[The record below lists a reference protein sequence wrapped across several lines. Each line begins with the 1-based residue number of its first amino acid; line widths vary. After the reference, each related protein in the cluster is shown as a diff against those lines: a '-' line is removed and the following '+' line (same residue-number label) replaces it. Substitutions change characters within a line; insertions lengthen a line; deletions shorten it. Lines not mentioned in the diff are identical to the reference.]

1 MLLDEMSNLQICVKT
16 LKQGRSQGRVPGVLE
31 PPFWIMKM
39 IIISR
44 EQTYGNPPL
53 EIPRDEIFVFEEK
66 QKKINLKMHRMLY
79 RRLQYF
85 KVRKLDGSYEPPVY
99 RSLQCGNQQLSQP
112 RFQLCAHR
120 D

>member
-1 MLLDEMSNLQICVKT
+1 
-16 LKQGRSQGRVPGVLE
+16 
-31 PPFWIMKM
+31 MKM

-85 KVRKLDGSYEPPVY
+85 KG
-99 RSLQCGNQQLSQP
+99 
-112 RFQLCAHR
+112 A
-120 D
+120 